1 MQILL
6 KISQPTTENMAETSF
21 FSEIM
26 AEATDDFLGP

>member
-6 KISQPTTENMAETSF
+6 KISQPTTENMADTTF

-26 AEATDDFLGP
+26 AEASVDFLGP